1 MTEQIFEDFNS
12 WVNESDMPN
21 GKRKVLLA
29 AVDLFAEQG
38 FDGTSTSQIAVASG
52 MSEGTIFKY
61 FKTKRHI
68 LAAILDPL
76 ISNLLPNYG
85 HDFIEH
91 QLPQDVNF
99 ADFIRFAVKN
109 RLTFIYT
116 NRKMLQIFFSE
127 LMVNE
132 KVLANVKRQLVP
144 IAGLAVTKL
153 GQFTVHTS
161 IEPIDIIRL
170 VVGQLMFEFM
180 RITKFD
186 TGSEYDIDETADK
199 ISELIIQ
206 IVNQDR

>member
-1 MTEQIFEDFNS
+1 MTEKIFEDFNS

-38 FDGTSTSQIAVASG
+38 FDGTSTAQISAVSG

-68 LAAILDPL
+68 LTAILDPF
-76 ISNLLPNYG
+76 IGSLLPSYG
-85 HDFIEH
+85 QDFIQN
-91 QLPQDVNF
+91 QLPKNVEF
-99 ADFIRFAVKN
+99 TEFIQIGVKN

-132 KVLANVKRQLVP
+132 AILTKIKQQMAP
-144 IAGLAVTKL
+144 IAELAVVNFRR
-153 GQFTVHTS
+153 FTAQTS
-161 IEPIDIIRL
+161 VEPLDIIRL
-170 VVGQLMFEFM
+170 IVGQLIFEFM
-180 RITKFD
+180 RMTKFD
-186 TGSEYDIDETADK
+186 TGEAYQIDEAADK
-199 ISELIIQ
+199 IAKSVILM
-206 IVNQDR
+206 VN